1 MRVLL
6 ITTGEHS
13 VTSHLKCSLD
23 WDTCVIQCPP
33 LESLESRIDEALA
46 QYSPD
51 IIVTYRCPKI
61 LPSRIMSA
69 APLGAYNIHPSL
81 LPKYP
86 GLNPW
91 DEMFKNRERQGGVT
105 LHQLSGKVDA
115 GPIVCQQA
123 FEIKSEDTFETARN
137 NADRIA
143 AEMLCS
149 FLSQLKMG
157 HQSKATTR

>member
-13 VTSHLKCSLD
+13 VSAHLMCSLD
-23 WDTCVIQCPP
+23 WDTCVIQCHP
-33 LESLESRIDEALA
+33 LESLVSRIDETIVK
-46 QYSPD
+46 YSPD
-51 IIVTYRCPKI
+51 IIFTYRCPMI
-61 LPSRIMSA
+61 LPSNIFSA

-91 DEMFKNRERQGGVT
+91 DEMFKDRERQGGVT
-105 LHQLSGKVDA
+105 LHSLSSKVDA

-123 FEIKSEDTFETARN
+123 FEITSQDTFETARN
-137 NADRIA
+137 KADRIA
-143 AEMLCS
+143 AEILCS
-149 FLSQLKMG
+149 FLSQLKMD
-157 HQSKATTR
+157 HRN